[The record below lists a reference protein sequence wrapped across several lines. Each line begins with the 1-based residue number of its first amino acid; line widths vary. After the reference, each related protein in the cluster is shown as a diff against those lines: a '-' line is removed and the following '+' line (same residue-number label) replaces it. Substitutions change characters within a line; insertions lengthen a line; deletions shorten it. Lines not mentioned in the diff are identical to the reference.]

1 MLPKL
6 NCLDKFSHKLF
17 ARFTNTNKFPPAQIY
32 CTHRPTH
39 IHKYTSTPNKLCK
52 AVSHFSPKQTCALTQ
67 LVHIHTHMDSGT
79 FTEQL
84 LSAINYELTSPS
96 HVKARVIWG
105 HGEGRMTHV
114 YSPLTSQFHD
124 SLQRRVSL
132 FCPIPTRHHCLPV
145 PKVDQNLLQSVTC
158 NLSTSLAYTAM
169 LVDVRQDVT

>member
-1 MLPKL
+1 
-6 NCLDKFSHKLF
+6 
-17 ARFTNTNKFPPAQIY
+17 
-32 CTHRPTH
+32 
-39 IHKYTSTPNKLCK
+39 
-52 AVSHFSPKQTCALTQ
+52 
-67 LVHIHTHMDSGT
+67 
-79 FTEQL
+79 
-84 LSAINYELTSPS
+84 
-96 HVKARVIWG
+96 
-105 HGEGRMTHV
+105 MTHV